1 MCSMRV
7 SWGPQHPA
15 SGHVRFILD
24 LDGDRVTGLEPD
36 VGYTHRGIEKLAENR
51 TYLQNI
57 PVVER
62 VNSYCDA
69 ANTVLGYVQVVEELA
84 GCDVP
89 KRAEFIRVIMAEMNR
104 IASHLY
110 WFCLMSVSIGFET
123 MLMWTMN
130 DRELILDLFEMIT
143 GARITYS
150 FFRPGGIRLD
160 LPDGFHQTAVKTME
174 HLEHRL
180 DDYFRMAF
188 QNQTFRMRTR
198 DVGVLSA
205 SDAIKLGIVG
215 PNLRAS
221 GVEAD
226 VRKDDP
232 YTAYE
237 DLDFKIPCEDSGD
250 VYARSLVRFNEMK
263 ESVSIIK
270 QALKAMPSGPVGVRV
285 PQSLPRGEAYSRV
298 EAARG
303 ELGYY
308 LISDGTDRPYRL
320 KISTPSFRNM
330 AALPQ
335 LARNVTMADV
345 PAIYMSL
352 DLIPLDID
360 R

>member
-1 MCSMRV
+1 MRV

-24 LDGDRVTGLEPD
+24 VDGDNVVSLEPD

-57 PVVER
+57 PVIER

-69 ANTVLGYVQVVEELA
+69 TNTVLGYVQAIENLMQR
-84 GCDVP
+84 DVP
-89 KRAEFIRVIMAEMNR
+89 ERARFIRVIMAEMNR

-110 WFCLMSVSIGFET
+110 WLCLMSISVGFET

-130 DRELILDLFEMIT
+130 DRELFLDLFEMVT

-150 FFRPGGIRLD
+150 FLRPGGVSSDIPEGFQRETLRTLD
-160 LPDGFHQTAVKTME
+160 HF
-174 HLEHRL
+174 EHRL
-180 DDYFRMAF
+180 EDYFQMIFKNHTF
-188 QNQTFRMRTR
+188 QMRT
-198 DVGVLSA
+198 VGVGPLSA
-205 SDAIKLGIVG
+205 SDAVELGMVG

-221 GVEAD
+221 GVVAD
-226 VRKDDP
+226 VRKDEP
-232 YTAYE
+232 YEVYRNF
-237 DLDFKIPCEDSGD
+237 DFKIACEDSGD
-250 VYARSLVRFNEMK
+250 AYARSLVRFHEME
-263 ESVSIIK
+263 ESVSIIR
-270 QALKAMPSGPVGVRV
+270 QALKTIPIGPIATRV
-285 PQSLPRGEAYSRV
+285 PQSLPKGEAYSRV
-298 EAARG
+298 ESARG
-303 ELGYY
+303 ELGYF
-308 LISDGTDRPYRL
+308 LVSDGMDRPYRL

-330 AALPQ
+330 AALPH
-335 LARNVTMADV
+335 LIRNVPVADV